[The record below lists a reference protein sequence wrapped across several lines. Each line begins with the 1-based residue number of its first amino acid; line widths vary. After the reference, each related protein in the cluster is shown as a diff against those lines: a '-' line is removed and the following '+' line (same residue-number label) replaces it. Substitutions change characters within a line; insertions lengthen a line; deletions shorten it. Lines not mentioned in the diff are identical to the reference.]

1 MVHVDDINGR
11 RVITAQNSLKGAC
24 SVGHVRLSAMIIK
37 RVEKAENV
45 WRAMETAPHV
55 TLHQTYDWAR
65 AWATLPGLKTLV
77 VLVSLDGR
85 PAVLLPLEIV
95 RKFGVRVARLIG
107 SPHSNHNAPLYSDR
121 FLAEADAGMM
131 DELLETL
138 SALNIPADV
147 LALDKLRPM
156 AGQREEPLL
165 AFRHVESQNASFQL
179 PLKADFAETLSQ
191 INAKRRRKKFRTSE
205 RRLEP
210 LGGYRHITA
219 NDDAGAQ
226 RLLGEFFRQKSLRL
240 SEQGLPDVFAEP
252 GVHDVFARLASS
264 SANDGRPVL
273 TLHAIEIEEDGV
285 KTLLAVAGLTR
296 KDAHITCQFG
306 SVDDRT
312 VPDASAG
319 ELLFYLMIEQA
330 CADGADCFDFGVGD
344 QRYKRS
350 WCPVETA
357 HFDVFLPL
365 DNRGAIAARAMA
377 AVVRAKRLV
386 KTSPRMRTVANR
398 IRALTLK
405 EKPAS
410 EDAG

>member
-165 AFRHVESQNASFQL
+165 ALADREQQFLLLVKAQRPGCYAEGVAHFTDRHHLVV
-179 PLKADFAETLSQ
+179 
-191 INAKRRRKKFRTSE
+191 RHRRKPRKGFR
-205 RRLEP
+205 R
-210 LGGYRHITA
+210 
-219 NDDAGAQ
+219 
-226 RLLGEFFRQKSLRL
+226 KSWI
-240 SEQGLPDVFAEP
+240 S
-252 GVHDVFARLASS
+252 
-264 SANDGRPVL
+264 
-273 TLHAIEIEEDGV
+273 
-285 KTLLAVAGLTR
+285 
-296 KDAHITCQFG
+296 
-306 SVDDRT
+306 RT
-312 VPDASAG
+312 H
-319 ELLFYLMIEQA
+319 
-330 CADGADCFDFGVGD
+330 
-344 QRYKRS
+344 
-350 WCPVETA
+350 T
-357 HFDVFLPL
+357 
-365 DNRGAIAARAMA
+365 
-377 AVVRAKRLV
+377 
-386 KTSPRMRTVANR
+386 
-398 IRALTLK
+398 
-405 EKPAS
+405 
-410 EDAG
+410 

>member
-11 RVITAQNSLKGAC
+11 RVITAQNSPKGAC

-37 RVEKAENV
+37 RIEKAENV

-65 AWATLPGLKTLV
+65 AWATLPGLSTLV
-77 VLVSLDGR
+77 VLVSLDGH

-107 SPHSNHNAPLYSDR
+107 SPHSNHNAPLYSER
-121 FLAEADAGMM
+121 FLAEADAAMM
-131 DELLETL
+131 DELLDTL

-165 AFRHVESQNASFQL
+165 AFRHVTSQNASFQL
-179 PLKADFAETLSQ
+179 PLKPDFAETLSQ

-210 LGGYRHITA
+210 VGGYRHITA
-219 NDDAGAQ
+219 DDDASAR

-240 SEQGLPDVFAEP
+240 TEQGLPDVFAEP
-252 GVHDVFARLASS
+252 GIHDIFGRLASF
-264 SANDGRPVL
+264 SANDGAPVL
-273 TLHAIEIEEDGV
+273 ALHAVEIEDDGV
-285 KTLLAVAGLTR
+285 AKLIAIAGLTR
-296 KDAHITCQFG
+296 KGAHITCQFG

-330 CADGADCFDFGVGD
+330 CATGAECFDFGVGD

-350 WCPVETA
+350 WCPVETP

-365 DNRGAIAARAMA
+365 NNRGAMAGRAMA
-377 AVVRAKRLV
+377 AIVGAKRFV
-386 KTSPRMRTVANR
+386 KTSPRMRAIASR
-398 IRALTLK
+398 IRALTLN